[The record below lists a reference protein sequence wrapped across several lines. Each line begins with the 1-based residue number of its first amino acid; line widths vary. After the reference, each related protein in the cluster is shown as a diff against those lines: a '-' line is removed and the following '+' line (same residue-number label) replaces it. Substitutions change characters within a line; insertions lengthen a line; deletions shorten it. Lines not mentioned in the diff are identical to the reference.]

1 MNQLFERDTY
11 DEDAL
16 FWIVVQAC
24 QDIVYYPSERCHNKA
39 DFLHAY
45 EWIVDGET
53 QEVLGKDMTFSDAL
67 EALGVNPDNIAIL
80 RYAVM
85 RSPQSQRAWKKTLV
99 QEAYKNLD
107 IPANEITP
115 WWRMITNFIVNKEP
129 EY

>member
-1 MNQLFERDTY
+1 MSRLFERDQY
-11 DEDAL
+11 DEGAL

-24 QDIVYYPSERCHNKA
+24 QDIVYYPSDRCFNRV

-67 EALGVNPDNIAIL
+67 EALGVNPDNVAIL

-85 RSPQSQRAWKKTLV
+85 RSPMSPKTWKKVLA

-107 IPANEITP
+107 LPSLEPTP
-115 WWRMITNFIVNKEP
+115 WWRMVQNYIVNKE
-129 EY
+129 EE